1 MESSETHLH
10 EDGENQ
16 HFGRK
21 RYICAVTGGWD
32 MGSHQGA
39 ALGAASMALDGL
51 HRLHQP
57 GFLATRFSFAHIAW
71 MLGTKMGEEFCSQDY
86 QSR

>member
-1 MESSETHLH
+1 MEPSETHLH

-16 HFGRK
+16 HFGRE
-21 RYICAVTGGWD
+21 RYVGAVTGGWD
-32 MGSHQGA
+32 VGSQQRA
-39 ALGAASMALDGL
+39 ALGAASVALDGL

-71 MLGTKMGEEFCSQDY
+71 EEGFCSQDY
-86 QSR
+86 QSC